1 MIRKL
6 RIKLIIASMFSL
18 FTVLLIIMGAISL
31 LNYRGVIADADEILG
46 ILAQNDGSFPDIPGE
61 GERPPEN
68 DPRKKERLL
77 SPELPY
83 ESRYFSVFLNK
94 SGQPIAANT
103 GKIKAVDTSTAIA
116 YAQNIWESRRTSGF
130 LGNYRYMVY
139 TVQDE
144 THILFLD
151 CSRNLATLR
160 SFIRTGILVSLAG
173 LVAVL
178 LLLLVLS
185 GRIVKPFLRNDEK
198 QKQFITD
205 ASHELKTP
213 LTIIDAD
220 TEILKMDLGE
230 NEWLQDIRAQTTR
243 LTDLTT
249 ALLLLARMDEG
260 QPQVRMIEFPLSDV
274 AAETADAFRALA
286 QTKEKQLDVSIEPM
300 IAMCGDEN
308 AIRQL
313 ITILLDNAIKYSAP
327 HGQIHMTLAKQ
338 RNSIQLGVYNT
349 VEHISSQTLEHLFD
363 RFYRA
368 DQSRNSET
376 GGYGLG
382 LSIALAIVTAHKGKI
397 SASTRDEESLQIT
410 ATFPL

>member
-6 RIKLIIASMFSL
+6 RIKLIIASMVSL
-18 FTVLLIIMGAISL
+18 FSVLLIVMGTISL
-31 LNYRGVIADADEILG
+31 LNYRGVIEDADQILG
-46 ILAQNDGSFPDIPGE
+46 ILAENDGSFPDIPGA

-83 ESRYFSVFLNK
+83 ESRYFSVFLNQ
-94 SGQPIAANT
+94 SGQPIATNT

-116 YAQNIWESRRTSGF
+116 YAQSIWESGRTSGF
-130 LGNYRYMVY
+130 LGNYRYVVY

-144 THILFLD
+144 THMLFLD

-160 SFIRTGILVSLAG
+160 SFIRTGILASLAG
-173 LVAVL
+173 LVSVL
-178 LLLLVLS
+178 LLLLLLS
-185 GRIVKPFLRNDEK
+185 ERIVKPFLRNDER

-220 TEILKMDLGE
+220 AEILQMDLGE
-230 NEWLQDIRAQTTR
+230 NEWLQDIRTQTTR
-243 LTDLTT
+243 LADLTS
-249 ALLLLARMDEG
+249 ALILLARMDEG
-260 QPQVRMIEFPLSDV
+260 QPQARMIEFPLSNV
-274 AAETADAFRALA
+274 AAETADTFQALA
-286 QTKEKQLDVSIEPM
+286 KTKEKQLDVSIEPM
-300 IAMCGDEN
+300 ITMCGDEN

-327 HGQIHMTLAKQ
+327 HGQIHLTLTKQ

-349 VEHISSQTLEHLFD
+349 VEHIARQALEHLFD

-376 GGYGLG
+376 GGHGLG

-397 SASTRDEESLQIT
+397 FASTKDKKSLQIT
-410 ATFPL
+410 AIFPL